1 MGDLIRFGPI
11 DDELPP
17 TPASTAR
24 PLPAGEV
31 PSPVVAFDRAAH
43 CRRIAGYGGVAT
55 VATHGTHHMRV
66 IGQTGARVTI
76 ARHGVDFWRG
86 LMTVKGWTAPR
97 QVSFLDDLRAGRE
110 LAELARAA

>member
-1 MGDLIRFGPI
+1 MGDLRRFGPI
-11 DDELPP
+11 DDDPPP
-17 TPASTAR
+17 TPATPAL
-24 PLPAGEV
+24 PLPAAEL

-76 ARHGVDFWRG
+76 ERHGYEFWRG
-86 LMTVKGWTAPR
+86 LMAAKGWTAPR
-97 QVSFLDDLRAGRE
+97 QVCFLDDLRAGRE
-110 LAELARAA
+110 LAALAAA